1 MPQSTLVRERV
12 LSLLP
17 VPVSDPQLDDLLFAS
32 KAEVEHRDPDALGIS
47 VTPDRLDL
55 LSEGGLALYLQGAL
69 EVARGLPPIPAMG
82 ASAPVTE
89 FVVDASVDRIR
100 RWIGGFVVRA
110 PADAGIDAG
119 TLAEAIRFQEIL
131 HDSLGRD
138 RRAASLGIY
147 PLDRLETP
155 IHYGLEPLAD
165 VRFVPLDGSEE
176 IGAERFFADHP
187 MAMRFGALGREGDR
201 CLTLRDVRGTVL
213 SLPPILNGREG
224 GEARVGDRT
233 LLIESTGTRP
243 QSVRESLGL
252 LLVVFAARGWS
263 FAPVAIRRAG
273 NPAEEYV
280 VARPAVALTAAEVH
294 DVAGVALPAGEIER
308 RLGRCR
314 LSARPH
320 AGGWTVESPPW
331 RPDLLAPIDLV
342 EEVVLAVPLRP
353 GDGRIPPSTTRG
365 RRRHETTFRRQ
376 IATALLGLGC
386 AAPHTS
392 VLASEAAVARLPG
405 SRAVRLANPV
415 SAEYAVLRD
424 RLLVSH
430 LEVLGRN
437 TRHGYPQR
445 YGEVGPV
452 IVADPAAESGAD
464 TRYRAGLL
472 LASETAGFADAAGA
486 ADYLLRTVDVVAVR
500 EPAELPGTIP
510 GRAARARVAGEVVA
524 EMGEIHPRLLSEL
537 GVPVPV
543 AWAELDLTN
552 LYVLAGRRDT
562 A

>member
-1 MPQSTLVRERV
+1 MLVRERI
-12 LSLLP
+12 LALLP
-17 VPVSDPQLDDLLFAS
+17 VPVSDSQLDDLLFAS
-32 KAEVEHRDPDALGIS
+32 KAEVERRDDDDLGIS

-69 EVARGLPPIPAMG
+69 EVARGLAPIPVMG
-82 ASAPVTE
+82 ASSPVVE
-89 FVVDASVDRIR
+89 FAVDASVDRIR
-100 RWIGGFVVRA
+100 PCLGGFVVRA
-110 PADAGIDAG
+110 PSDSGIDAG

-138 RRAASLGIY
+138 RRTASLGIY
-147 PLDRLETP
+147 PLDRLDPP
-155 IHYGLEPLAD
+155 IHYALEPLAG
-165 VRFVPLDGSEE
+165 VRFVPLDASEE
-176 IGAERFFADHP
+176 VGGEEFFRDHP
-187 MAMRFGALGREGDR
+187 MAARFGALGRDGDR

-213 SLPPILNGREG
+213 SLPPVLNGREG

-263 FAPVAIRRAG
+263 FAPVSVRRAG
-273 NPAEEYV
+273 NPPEEYV
-280 VARPAVALTAAEVH
+280 LTRPAIELTAAQVH
-294 DVAGVALPAGEIER
+294 DVAGVALPAAEIER

-314 LSARPH
+314 LSARPR
-320 AGGWTVESPPW
+320 AGGWTVDAPPW
-331 RPDLLAPIDLV
+331 RPDLLAPVDLV

-353 GDGRIPPSTTRG
+353 EDGRVPPSVTRG
-365 RRRHETTFRRQ
+365 RRRHETTFRRR
-376 IATALLGLGC
+376 IATALLGMGC

-392 VLASEAAVARLPG
+392 VLASEAAVGRLPG

-430 LEVLGRN
+430 LDVLGRN

-472 LASETAGFADAAGA
+472 LASETAGFAEAAGA

-524 EMGEIHPRLLSEL
+524 EIGEIHPRLLAEL

-552 LYVLAGRRDT
+552 LFVLAGRRDT